1 MNITVSGYRQ
11 NRMLWSA
18 ILICVVVYLF
28 TAKGYIEVS
37 DTTYSLQTAEA
48 ILDHGQINIPYAD
61 SATLRASDGRSY
73 SKYGFGLPLYYLPFV
88 EVGRTISAVTK
99 LPREEMIWFLI
110 SFANIPFVA
119 VALLFFAKLLR
130 LLGISEICAAFL
142 VLGLGLGSL
151 TWRYAVY
158 DFSEAMQM
166 SLLMLAVYCVV
177 RRSPAI
183 VVAGGVAF
191 AWLVLVK
198 LIYVIFF
205 PVFAIYL
212 FTRPGELRYRLKVL
226 TLFTLPFIV
235 SCCFVGWLNAIRFG
249 SALESGYGSEAEQ
262 FFPSQLLRTVA
273 MLVGSL
279 DKGLFI
285 FCPILILGLFGWKTF
300 FQQHRSEAV
309 LSLVLVV
316 ANLVW
321 AASWHSW
328 EGGWSWGPRLLVPT
342 IPLWLL
348 PSAFLLQETRSR
360 LLQRIFA
367 LVIFISIISQ
377 IPGVLV
383 KDQEIHLLKAILP
396 TRAEQAA
403 APSDYV
409 SAYILLRHKLVL
421 DNEVYSLSELNIPGT
436 GQLDLTRYRTFHG
449 LNLWTELSVRQLNK
463 PALRWLPILGLL
475 AVIYLTFQF
484 RRAVNGNLAE
494 SRLQPAR
501 DCGN

>member
-1 MNITVSGYRQ
+1 MNIIASAYRRD
-11 NRMLWSA
+11 RMLWSA

-48 ILDHGQINIPYAD
+48 ILDHGQINIPYAQ

-73 SKYGFGLPLYYLPFV
+73 SKYGFGLPLYFLPFV
-88 EVGRTISAVTK
+88 AVGRTISALTK
-99 LPREEMIWFLI
+99 LPGEEMIWFLI

-119 VALLFFAKLLR
+119 LALLFFAKLLR
-130 LLGISEICAAFL
+130 LFGITEIFAAFL

-166 SLLMLAVYCVV
+166 SLLMLTLYCVV
-177 RRSPAI
+177 RRSPAF

-198 LIYVIFF
+198 LIYVAFF

-212 FTRPGELRYRLKVL
+212 FTRSGELRHSLKVL
-226 TLFTLPFIV
+226 TLFTLPFIA

-262 FFPSQLLRTVA
+262 FFPSQLLRTVP

-285 FCPILILGLFGWKTF
+285 FCPILILGLFGWKAF
-300 FQQHRSEAV
+300 FRQHRPEAI
-309 LSLVLVV
+309 LCLVLI
-316 ANLVW
+316 AENLLW

-348 PSAFLLQETRSR
+348 PSAFLLQQTRSR
-360 LLQRIFA
+360 PLQGVFA
-367 LVIFISIISQ
+367 LVILISIILQ
-377 IPGVLV
+377 IPGVMV
-383 KDQEIHLLKAILP
+383 KDQEIHVLKAILP
-396 TRAEQAA
+396 TPTEQAA

-421 DNEVYSLSELNIPGT
+421 DNEIYSVSELNIPGT
-436 GQLDLTRYRTFHG
+436 GQLDMSQYRTFHG

-484 RRAVNGNLAE
+484 RRAANGDLAQ
-494 SRLQPAR
+494 SRLQPS
-501 DCGN
+501 DKCGN